1 MLVKIRVR
9 NALSKGSPSWTSR
22 HQLCK
27 ITLFYCKVFGTWVF
41 MPSHGLSFTAC
52 PLHSPFPSPSLQL
65 LKKKTW
71 HVRVWHC
78 HHVQGHK
85 SYSNGGDSEQ
95 SLKEAPQKPRLRCL
109 PLAAAVYVT
118 GFNSQGFISKPGQN
132 KKAYNF

>member
-1 MLVKIRVR
+1 MQNNPFLLQGFWNMGVHAFTWLI
-9 NALSKGSPSWTSR
+9 
-22 HQLCK
+22 
-27 ITLFYCKVFGTWVF
+27 FY
-41 MPSHGLSFTAC
+41 GLSAAL
-52 PLHSPFPSPSLQL
+52 PISFPKPPVA
-65 LKKKTW
+65 KKKTW